1 MSVSY
6 AMKRTISRIVWI
18 LLSLA
23 AIALAVF
30 LFSPRPVEEAKA
42 DYWIMSRLAVN
53 QPGYFPLKQS
63 LDPRWYRPIAP
74 WIGRLILPKPEEY
87 SATPGEDW
95 TWLQVYQAPR
105 PDLVGQKVR
114 LGWRQS
120 PALARYLGLVT
131 KDIRFTP
138 EAIESEKQGNILP
151 TRLNGRSGVG
161 PLQALAGS
169 RPLDDV
175 VVSFPDAEIG
185 ETSLQVERMPLI
197 VTGRFVALVKII
209 GEAPPRT
216 PSDIPKV
223 CPGSPPCGSELFRV
237 QHYNRDSGQ
246 FDGSS
251 EVIRIPQQ
259 PLVSGGR
266 FISTPRQLA
275 AAREGKEG
283 WYIYGARG
291 RDNLFT
297 VQAIKPRSLFQL
309 QPTATLTGVQS
320 GQDYIARSTWND
332 TPSRKGTASRVT
344 VLPEG
349 EKKSWKEGDKGIGIH
364 LFGGIGGK
372 KGEIIQ
378 LGTVTGHFS
387 YFLYEVIRDALTGEL
402 QWQLDYDQVYAH
414 NPQGILSGYQSW
426 ANYTGSLER
435 GWLNS
440 RPLSDAIVK
449 LDLLEDYNFG
459 GVSLSPLT
467 EFHKQLE
474 IMMARYRIGDGTG
487 VSSVTPATSCVQ
499 DSNQALYITIATLR
513 HQFETDPQIAA
524 WLTTH
529 ADDPET
535 LRFQRLG
542 QLSDRLERVLAPRG
556 VIRPDWRQNAQILAG
571 ITDSRGKGFIRENT
585 LANAL
590 LSWRSML
597 PRGSNDVISEIFLRS
612 GATLWFLRT
621 NQVGGAMPEILPL
634 APTKLFGEMP
644 MIAPMLRRTLAAI
657 VLPLTGRDWG
667 VMAIGLGLY
676 GAIALTIGFRSG
688 FLRWR
693 SPEGRPL
700 EILKMLVFCFFF
712 PAFWEEFVFRVL
724 LIPHPETATSTA
736 NLILSALVSITLF
749 TVYHPLNAIIFYKK
763 GNPTFFQ
770 PIFLILAA
778 LLGLTCTVVYWLT
791 GSLWTIS
798 VLHWLV
804 VVVWLL
810 FLNGLSRLTR
820 RSKRGSF

>member
-6 AMKRTISRIVWI
+6 TMKRTISRIVWI

-53 QPGYFPLKQS
+53 QPGYFPLEQS

-246 FDGSS
+246 FDGTS

-275 AAREGKEG
+275 AASEGKQG

-291 RDNLFT
+291 RDKLFT

-309 QPTATLTGVQS
+309 QPTETLTGLRS
-320 GQDYIARSTWND
+320 GQDYIARGTWND

-344 VLPEG
+344 VLLEG

-364 LFGGIGGK
+364 IFGGIGGK
-372 KGEIIQ
+372 KGESIQ

-449 LDLLEDYNFG
+449 LDLLEDYHFG

-487 VSSVTPATSCVQ
+487 VS
-499 DSNQALYITIATLR
+499 R
-513 HQFETDPQIAA
+513 
-524 WLTTH
+524 TTH

-542 QLSDRLERVLAPRG
+542 QLGDRLEQVLAPRG
-556 VIRPDWRQNAQILAG
+556 VIRADWRQNAEILAG
-571 ITDSRGKGFIRENT
+571 ITDSRGKGLIRENT

-597 PRGSNDVISEIFLRS
+597 PRGSNDVIGEIFLRS

-644 MIAPMLRRTLAAI
+644 MIAPMLRRTLGAL

-667 VMAIGLGLY
+667 VTAIGLGLY
-676 GAIALTIGFRSG
+676 AVIALTIGFRSG
-688 FLRWR
+688 FLRWHF
-693 SPEGRPL
+693 PERRPL

-810 FLNGLSRLTR
+810 FLNGLSRVC
-820 RSKRGSF
+820 

>member
-1 MSVSY
+1 MTVSY
-6 AMKRTISRIVWI
+6 PMKRTISRIFWI
-18 LLSLA
+18 LLSLT
-23 AIALAVF
+23 AIALTVF
-30 LFSPRPVEEAKA
+30 LFSPRSVMEVKA
-42 DYWIMSRLAVN
+42 DYWITSRLAVN
-53 QPGYFPLKQS
+53 QPGYFPLEQS
-63 LDPRWYRPIAP
+63 LDPQWYHPIAP
-74 WIGRLILPKPEEY
+74 WIGRLILPKPEDY

-95 TWLQVYQAPR
+95 AWLEVTLAPQ
-105 PDLVGQKVR
+105 PDLVGRKVR
-114 LGWRQS
+114 LGWQKS
-120 PALARYLGLVT
+120 PALDRYLGLVT

-138 EAIESEKQGNILP
+138 EAIESEKQGNLLP
-151 TRLNGRSGVG
+151 TRLNGRSQVG

-175 VVSFPDAEIG
+175 VVSFPDAEIKG
-185 ETSLQVERMPLI
+185 TTLQVERMPLI
-197 VTGRFVALVKII
+197 VTGRFLGLVKII
-209 GEAPPRT
+209 GEAPPRLPT
-216 PSDIPKV
+216 DIPRV
-223 CPGSPPCGSELFRV
+223 CPGSLPCPSELFRV

-246 FDGSS
+246 FDGKS

-266 FISTPRQLA
+266 FISTSRQLEEA
-275 AAREGKEG
+275 IEGREG

-297 VQAIKPRSLFQL
+297 VQALKPRSLFQL
-309 QPTATLTGVQS
+309 QPTETIIGARS
-320 GQDYIARSTWND
+320 GEHYIARGTWKD
-332 TPSRKGTASRVT
+332 TPARKGTASRVT
-344 VLPEG
+344 IVPEG
-349 EKKSWKEGDKGIGIH
+349 QEKSWKEGDKGIGIH

-372 KGEIIQ
+372 KGESIQ

-387 YFLYEVIRDALTGEL
+387 YFLYEVIRDPLTGEL
-402 QWQLDYDQVYAH
+402 QWDIDYDQVYAH
-414 NPQGILSGYQSW
+414 NPQGILSGHQSW

-440 RPLSDAIVK
+440 RPISDAIVK
-449 LDLLEDYNFG
+449 LDLLEDYHFG

-467 EFHKQLE
+467 EFQKQLE

-513 HQFETDPQIAA
+513 NRFETDPAIAA

-529 ADDPET
+529 PDDPET

-542 QLSDRLERVLAPRG
+542 QLGDRLEQVLAPRG
-556 VIRPDWRQNAQILAG
+556 VIRSDWRQNAEILAG
-571 ITDSRGKGFIRENT
+571 IADNNRKSFIQENT

-597 PRGSNDVISEIFLRS
+597 PRGSNDTISEIFLRS

-621 NQVGGAMPEILPL
+621 NQVGGLMPEILPL
-634 APTKLFGEMP
+634 APTNLFGEMP
-644 MIAPMLRRTLAAI
+644 ILAPMLRRALVAI
-657 VLPLTGRDWG
+657 VLPLTSREWR
-667 VMAIGLGLY
+667 VTAIGLGLY
-676 GAIALTIGFRSG
+676 GAIALAIGFQSG

-693 SPEGRPL
+693 SLERRPL
-700 EILKMLVFCFFF
+700 EILKILVFCFFS
-712 PAFWEEFVFRVL
+712 PALWEEFVFRVL

-736 NLILSALVSITLF
+736 NLILSALVSIALF
-749 TVYHPLNAIIFYKK
+749 VVYHPINAILFYKA

-798 VLHWLV
+798 AVHWVV

-810 FLNGLSRLTR
+810 FLNGLARLTR
-820 RSKRGSF
+820 ESKRGSF